1 MEQIDTLKN
10 GYKIIQDTERFMF
23 GIDAVLLA
31 DFVRFDGNGNSGGK
45 NDDGTD
51 GFCGKNAA
59 VGSLGGGIK
68 RNDKIIDLGT
78 GNGIIP
84 LLLSGFYPGNC
95 FTGLEIQ
102 KESAE
107 LAARSV
113 ELNNLQ
119 DKIRIINGDLKKLED
134 FTALYE
140 LAKHGFDVVTCNPP
154 YSVVESGK
162 QNPKEPKA
170 IARHELLCT
179 LEDVVAA
186 ADFLLKPHG
195 KFFMIHR
202 PYRLAEI
209 FGALYAHQLEPKRMR
224 LVSPFAGEEPNMVLI
239 EARKNAR
246 PSLKIEAELAVYE
259 KCEEE
264 TLAGNER
271 RENAAGK
278 NARQYTRQVQE
289 IYERQSRC

>member
-10 GYKIIQDTERFMF
+10 GCKIIQDTESFMF
-23 GIDAVLLA
+23 GIDAILLA
-31 DFVRFDGNGNSGGK
+31 DFVRFES
-45 NDDGTD
+45 
-51 GFCGKNAA
+51 CGKNGGKKDDELDGLGEKSVA
-59 VGSLGGGIK
+59 VCGSGGIRRK
-68 RNDKIIDLGT
+68 DKVLDLCT

-134 FTALYE
+134 FTAVYG
-140 LAKHGFDVVTCNPP
+140 LAKHSFEVVTCNPP

-209 FGALYAHQLEPKRMR
+209 FGALYAHHLEPKRMR
-224 LVSPFAGEEPNMVLI
+224 LVSPFAGEEPNLVLL
-239 EARKNAR
+239 EARKNAKPR
-246 PSLKIEAELAVYE
+246 LKLEPELAVYE
-259 KCEEE
+259 RAGEYTEEVK
-264 TLAGNER
+264 A
-271 RENAAGK
+271 
-278 NARQYTRQVQE
+278 
-289 IYERQSRC
+289 IYSNFK